1 MGDRFFPGDPCASLH
16 NQQLA
21 VSTGQQ
27 SHGAPGG
34 QTPSACPA
42 DSFQFLT
49 VLQRSAQCGIRHL
62 HLQGDRHADK
72 SVGAFMMQSKAF
84 TV

>member
-1 MGDRFFPGDPCASLH
+1 
-16 NQQLA
+16 
-21 VSTGQQ
+21 
-27 SHGAPGG
+27 
-34 QTPSACPA
+34 
-42 DSFQFLT
+42 
-49 VLQRSAQCGIRHL
+49 LQRSAQCGIRHL